1 MPYTLEWVDWPTPT
15 VLCMC
20 QSIWRDGNMY
30 DIILSI
36 ILLEDVLLGPKS
48 YKISPM
54 IFLFG
59 VEKTLK
65 PTRL

>member
-1 MPYTLEWVDWPTPT
+1 
-15 VLCMC
+15 
-20 QSIWRDGNMY
+20 MY

-36 ILLEDVLLGPKS
+36 ILLEDVLFGPKS
-48 YKISPM
+48 YKISRM

-65 PTRL
+65 PVVSLCGCHM